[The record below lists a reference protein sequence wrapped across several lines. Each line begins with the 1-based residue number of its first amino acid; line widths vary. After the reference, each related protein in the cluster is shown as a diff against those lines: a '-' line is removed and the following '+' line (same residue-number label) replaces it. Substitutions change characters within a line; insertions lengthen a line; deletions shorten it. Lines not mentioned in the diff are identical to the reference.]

1 MSKLAAAAAGQSI
14 SAGLQPAQAALA
26 LALRQ
31 SSTISG
37 KSTGLFSG
45 GPALCPI
52 PAVPLIGE
60 TGCVRCTRGLC
71 PIAGTVE
78 CTGGVRSTCGRLVA
92 SAATLSAVRFPLLF
106 RLVFSLGLDAAW
118 IALLT

>member
-45 GPALCPI
+45 GPRLCPI
-52 PAVPLIGE
+52 PAMPSLGE
-60 TGCVRCTRGLC
+60 TGCVRSTR
-71 PIAGTVE
+71 
-78 CTGGVRSTCGRLVA
+78 GRLVA
-92 SAATLSAVRFPLLF
+92 SAATLSAVRLLLPF
-106 RLVFSLGLDAAW
+106 RLMFSLGLDVAW
-118 IALLT
+118 TALLT